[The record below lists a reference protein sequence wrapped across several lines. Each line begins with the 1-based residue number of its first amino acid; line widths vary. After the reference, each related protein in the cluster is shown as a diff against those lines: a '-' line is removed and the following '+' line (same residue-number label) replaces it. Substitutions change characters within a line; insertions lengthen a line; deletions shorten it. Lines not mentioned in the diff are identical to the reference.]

1 MTRQCSSRGLQ
12 MQTGAS
18 PCSAPQHHPIREQDS
33 WTCTHTHTY
42 TYIHITHTCVYMYT
56 HIHTNTRIYTYTSTY
71 TNAHTNTYTHVHT
84 YTRARMYTYTHACMY
99 TLVHTRTH
107 THTHMCMYPLSDSVT
122 EAQGRDTPRGK
133 PPFDLGS
140 PWMSLFCPEP
150 HVSGICTVSGFPHSA
165 VGLQIPR
172 CHACQ
177 CLVCSQRCLRVR

>member
-1 MTRQCSSRGLQ
+1 MPGPLQSRPVGLWPVPFPLKGRSAQNSLRDPCKTKLSSSSTLLKALTLV
-12 MQTGAS
+12 QTKRTPEVPHDLAHSLS
-18 PCSAPQHHPIREQDS
+18 PP
-33 WTCTHTHTY
+33 HTDT
-42 TYIHITHTCVYMYT
+42 V
-56 HIHTNTRIYTYTSTY
+56 
-71 TNAHTNTYTHVHT
+71 
-84 YTRARMYTYTHACMY
+84 TYTHACMY
-99 TLVHTRTH
+99 TLVHTRTR

>member
-1 MTRQCSSRGLQ
+1 MTRQCSSHGLQ

-18 PCSAPQHHPIREQDS
+18 PCSVPQHHPIREQDS

-42 TYIHITHTCVYMYT
+42 TSHTHAYTCTHTYTQTHVYT
-56 HIHTNTRIYTYTSTY
+56 HTSTY
-71 TNAHTNTYTHVHT
+71 THAYTNTYTHVHT
-84 YTRARMYTYTHACMY
+84 RARMYTYMCTC
-99 TLVHTRTH
+99 VHTCTH
-107 THTHMCMYPLSDSVT
+107 TYTHTCMYPHSDSVT

-165 VGLQIPR
+165 VGLRIPR

-177 CLVCSQRCLRVR
+177 CLVCSQHCLRVR

>member
-1 MTRQCSSRGLQ
+1 MTRQCSSHGLQ

-18 PCSAPQHHPIREQDS
+18 PCSVPQHHPIREQDS
-33 WTCTHTHTY
+33 WTCTHTHKY
-42 TYIHITHTCVYMYT
+42 TYIHITHTCIYMYT
-56 HIHTNTRIYTYTSTY
+56 HIHTNTRIHTHKHIHTRIHEYIYTC
-71 TNAHTNTYTHVHT
+71 AH
-84 YTRARMYTYTHACMY
+84 TRARMYTYMCTY
-99 TLVHTRTH
+99 VHTCTH
-107 THTHMCMYPLSDSVT
+107 TYTHTCMYPHSDSVT

-165 VGLQIPR
+165 VGLRIPR